1 MTRLLTIVLAWA
13 SLGFM
18 LTFAAGSFK
27 NEPATA
33 AYASANGL
41 CEIDEAQVAP
51 AAPQA
56 YLRGPRIIQVPQT
69 AALARVNNRDEPN
82 ATNDDDDD
90 EVAAPA
96 PRRRLAPSPLVK
108 DNPPLRPRAPR
119 WQPRSDVAPKPAD
132 PRRVVLSVPPPQ
144 AQGPTPIR
152 PIPKLGA
159 KSEPVEKFAQP
170 GDTNAPPPA
179 DLQ

>member
-1 MTRLLTIVLAWA
+1 MTRFLTIVLAWA

-27 NEPATA
+27 NEPSTA

-41 CEIDEAQVAP
+41 CEVDEAQVAP
-51 AAPQA
+51 AAIPP
-56 YLRGPRIIQVPQT
+56 YLRGPRIIQVPR
-69 AALARVNNRDEPN
+69 AATLARVNDRDEAN
-82 ATNDDDDD
+82 TNNDDDDD
-90 EVAAPA
+90 EVAAPP
-96 PRRRLAPSPLVK
+96 PRRRLAPSPQIK

-132 PRRVVLSVPPPQ
+132 PRRVVLSVPSPQ

-152 PIPKLGA
+152 PIPKFGA
-159 KSEPVEKFAQP
+159 KSEPVEKFVQP
-170 GDTNAPPPA
+170 RDTSAPPAA
-179 DLQ
+179 DPQ

>member
-1 MTRLLTIVLAWA
+1 MTRFLTIVLAWA

-33 AYASANGL
+33 AYASANGP
-41 CEIDEAQVAP
+41 CEVDEAQVAP
-51 AAPQA
+51 AAPPP

-69 AALARVNNRDEPN
+69 GALARVNGRDEAN

-90 EVAAPA
+90 DVAAP
-96 PRRRLAPSPLVK
+96 PQRRRLAPSPQVK

-119 WQPRSDVAPKPAD
+119 WQPRSDVAPKPTD

-152 PIPKLGA
+152 PIPKFGA
-159 KSEPVEKFAQP
+159 KSEPAEKFAQP
-170 GDTNAPPPA
+170 RDANPPPA
-179 DLQ
+179 SDPQ

>member
-1 MTRLLTIVLAWA
+1 MTRVLTIVLAWA

-33 AYASANGL
+33 AAARGNGP
-41 CEIDEAQVAP
+41 CAVDEVQVTPTAP
-51 AAPQA
+51 PVYQ
-56 YLRGPRIIQVPQT
+56 RGARIIQVPQT
-69 AALARVNNRDEPN
+69 GALASVNDRDEPN
-82 ATNDDDDD
+82 ATEDDDDD
-90 EVAAPA
+90 NGEAAPL
-96 PRRRLAPSPLVK
+96 PRRRLAAPPQVK

-119 WQPRSDVAPKPAD
+119 WQPRSDIAPQPAD
-132 PRRVVLSVPPPQ
+132 PRRVVLSAPPPQ

-152 PIPKLGA
+152 PIPKFGA

-170 GDTNAPPPA
+170 RDANAPPP
-179 DLQ
+179 DPQ